1 MGQYIVNTKDGEYI
15 IDADRQPT
23 VEEATAAIQQ
33 QSVLAAT
40 TDRMARGL
48 SASEAPDFAT
58 TATDVAFDTI
68 PALMGGV
75 AGFALTRS
83 KVGATIGSSAGG
95 AVGNWFKQ
103 KMQMDR
109 GDRKEIKAG
118 EIAQNALY
126 SMPLPGIANVAASAS
141 KNIIKS
147 VAIRAGEATGLAA
160 TASVVRSEMDDGRLP
175 TFREFTQEV
184 LPATAFGAAFGGVA
198 AKYAKDG
205 ALITNQIL
213 AQGTQVSAG
222 LGVAA
227 LAYNNAVEN
236 GDSSP
241 LSKAFMYGSL
251 TYAGTHI
258 PSVLAKMTSSQ
269 IKGAVM
275 GPESIVSKADLP
287 SILITSRNQ
296 LEAAQNR
303 AASYGNEVNKLLVK
317 HANISAKQRQNLLPG
332 EIEDYKK
339 NLANVLAVTVVN
351 VLEGKA
357 PVRHLPSEFHPW
369 LNKYKRLNAKNGDLL
384 LKLMDHLP
392 EGTQNEIRANS
403 ISGTYIRTT
412 YAAHDPRATRGL
424 DYARPDDAKAFKKE
438 IMDGFMNGPEG
449 LPAGIAEKRADAI
462 MARMAGDVAYI
473 TSGEAGG
480 AIKVGEKASSL
491 MHTTD
496 ITPLGKKFLGEIRD
510 PGVIMKNS
518 LSAQARLITESQRDG
533 AVAKALLDAKLASKA
548 PTGDMI
554 KLMIPADAPIYHR
567 DLAGLYTS
575 DVTAEAYKELSNP
588 HLIGDGVINRT
599 YMALSTLSKAS
610 KTVANPLESII
621 TQIYGNVA
629 LAASAFRANPI
640 DIIRDFRTT
649 AYSSLNV
656 GAKKLSVGA
665 KIKLFDDIYEAQTL
679 GVLRGG
685 ADIQQLKE
693 FASASVTSDSA
704 QAVIDKLS
712 KVYGFPDGI
721 FRYSIYKSNLKELLS
736 FEPIKGMAT
745 EVRMKALKVE
755 AARITN
761 DQFPTYDK
769 IARRYRQL
777 SAVGMANVF
786 GAFEYEVIRNSKNQ
800 LTYAT
805 KLIQDGY
812 MDGNKEMQKA
822 GIKRLIALSA
832 VAGGTGGIATVLSR
846 QMGTTKEEENAAKH
860 LMPSYNEGKTTA
872 IKFTDDGKVVM
883 APLNYVLPHA
893 NMAGAVEKLMKRENP
908 IPFIKSSLLGN
919 DYGPLLTGLSE
930 FSSNTYFGTKIPI
943 SPTRDNKL
951 LAERFV
957 QQAFVPGLITGTL
970 SRALKAYKGE
980 TNQLGSSPTYSD
992 VLLRLGGVRANTYD
1006 VLGLGYASARTAV
1019 DAVTGNQTDYT
1030 QILKQS
1036 AARTGDG
1043 QVSSLNEPA
1052 IYNSR
1057 NNAYIVGQ
1065 RKIADIYQALKTAQ
1079 ARAPKVI
1086 TDDKIIEA
1094 LSSAGVPNKLII
1106 GAIWGIEIPMKR
1118 GLEDSNTD
1126 FIKKTMEGEDRPSIK
1141 ELIKIR
1147 SANDAQMYRDLMLA
1161 YADYQ
1166 VGQARGVNGIT
1177 KLFMGLDSKNGE
1189 RAAMVHAVNQKMNVG
1204 DSLEKHLLKTGALKG
1219 EDMRQLR
1226 QLEASA
1232 SQGQLL
1238 PQP

>member
-1 MGQYIVNTKDGEYI
+1 MGQYIVKTKDGEYI

-40 TDRMARGL
+40 TDRMAMGL
-48 SASEAPDFAT
+48 SASESPDFAT

-75 AGFALTRS
+75 AGYALTRS

-118 EIAQNALY
+118 EIAQNALF

-147 VAIRAGEATGLAA
+147 MAIRAGEATGLAA

-184 LPATAFGAAFGGVA
+184 LPATAFGTAFGGVA

-241 LSKAFMYGSL
+241 LSKAFMYGVL
-251 TYAGTHI
+251 TYGGTHI
-258 PSVLAKMTSSQ
+258 PSMLSKMTNTQ
-269 IKGAVM
+269 IKGAVI
-275 GPESIVSKADLP
+275 GPESVVSKDLP

-296 LEAAQNR
+296 IEAAQNR
-303 AASYGNEVNKLLVK
+303 AASIGNAVNEL
-317 HANISAKQRQNLLPG
+317 ISKSENPSSLTSDV
-332 EIEDYKK
+332 IS
-339 NLANVLAVTVVN
+339 
-351 VLEGKA
+351 VLEGKIS
-357 PVRHLPSEFHPW
+357 VNSLPKEFHPW
-369 LNKYKRLNAKNGDLL
+369 INKYQRLNAEGGDLL

-392 EGTQNEIRANS
+392 EGTQKEIRTNS
-403 ISGTYIRTT
+403 KGGTYLRTT
-412 YAAHDPRATRGL
+412 YAAHDPRAQRGL

-438 IMDGFMNGPEG
+438 IMDGFMDGPEK
-449 LPAGIAEKRADAI
+449 LPAEIAEKRADAI

-480 AIKVGEKASSL
+480 AIKIGEKASSL
-491 MHTTD
+491 MNTTD
-496 ITPLGKKFLGEIRD
+496 ISPLGKKFLGEVRD
-510 PGVIMKNS
+510 PGVMMKNS
-518 LSAQARLITESQRDG
+518 LSAQARLITESQRDA
-533 AVAKALLDAKLASKA
+533 AVAKALIDAKLASTA
-548 PTGDMI
+548 PVGDMI
-554 KLMIPADAPIYHR
+554 NLMIPADAPIYHKS
-567 DLAGLYTS
+567 LAGLYTS
-575 DVTAEAYKELSNP
+575 KVTAEAYKELVDP
-588 HLIGDGVINRT
+588 HLLGDGVINRT
-599 YMALSTLSKAS
+599 FMTVSTLAKAA
-610 KTVANPLESII
+610 KTVFNPLESII

-629 LAASAFRANPI
+629 LAASAFKANPL
-640 DIIRDFRTT
+640 DIVRDFRTT
-649 AYSSLNV
+649 AYASLNV
-656 GAKKLSVGA
+656 GGKKLSA
-665 KIKLFDDIYEAQTL
+665 NARIRAINEIYEAQTL
-679 GVLRGG
+679 GVLQGG
-685 ADIQQLKE
+685 TDIQQLKE
-693 FASASVTSDSA
+693 FAGMAFTGESSK
-704 QAVIDKLS
+704 AVIDKFS
-712 KVYGFPDGI
+712 KAYGFPDGI

-745 EVRMKALKVE
+745 EARMKELKIE

-777 SAVGMANVF
+777 SAVGLANVF
-786 GAFEYEVIRNSKNQ
+786 GAFEYEVIRNTKNQ

-805 KLIQDGY
+805 KLIQDGTKN
-812 MDGNKEMQKA
+812 GNIEMQKA

-832 VAGGTGGIATVLSR
+832 VAGGTGGIATVISR

-883 APLNYVLPHA
+883 APLNYVFPHA
-893 NMAGAVEKLMKRENP
+893 NMAGAVESVMKRENP
-908 IPFIKSSLLGN
+908 LPSIKSSLLGS
-919 DYGPLLTGLSE
+919 DLGPLLTGFSE
-930 FSSNTYFGTKIPI
+930 FSSNTYYGTTVPI
-943 SPTRDNKL
+943 SPTGNKKV
-951 LAERFV
+951 LAERFL
-957 QQAFVPGLITGTL
+957 QQTFGPGVITGTF
-970 SRALKAYKGE
+970 SRALKAYKKE
-980 TNQLGSSPTYSD
+980 TNQLGSSPTYTD

-1006 VLGLGYASARTAV
+1006 VLGLASAAARTAV
-1019 DAVTGNQTDYT
+1019 DAVTGNQTEYT

-1057 NNAYIVGQ
+1057 NNAYIGGQ
-1065 RKIADIYQALKTAQ
+1065 KKISDIYQALKIAQ
-1079 ARAPKVI
+1079 ARSPKVI

-1106 GAIWGIEIPMKR
+1106 GAVWGVEIPMKR

-1126 FIKKTMEGEDRPSIK
+1126 FIKKTMEGEDKESVK

-1147 SANDAQMYRDLMLA
+1147 SANNPQLYRDLMLA
-1161 YADYQ
+1161 YADYR
-1166 VGQARGVNGIT
+1166 VGQARGVNGVT
-1177 KLFMGLDSKNGE
+1177 KLFIGLDSKSGE
-1189 RAAMVHAVNQKMNVG
+1189 RASMLHAVNKKMGVG
-1204 DSLEKHLLKTGALKG
+1204 DGLEKHLLKTGGLTG
-1219 EDMRQLR
+1219 EDIRQLR
-1226 QLEASA
+1226 QLEASE